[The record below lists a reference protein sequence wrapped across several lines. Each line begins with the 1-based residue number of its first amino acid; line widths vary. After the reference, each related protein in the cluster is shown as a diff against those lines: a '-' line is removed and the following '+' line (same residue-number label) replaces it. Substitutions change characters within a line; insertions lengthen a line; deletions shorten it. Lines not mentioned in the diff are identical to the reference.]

1 MRYIILIHSNPASR
15 EIWETFSADE
25 QAAGFQEYGRIVDEL
40 TASGELIVTHALA
53 DPSLTKRIVSIE
65 DGQTMTT
72 DGPFPEMK
80 ELLAGF
86 FLIECESQERA
97 IQIAAMIPEA
107 PLGLV
112 EVRPIMSLDPP
123 EL

>member
-1 MRYIILIHSNPASR
+1 MRYIILIHSNPGSR
-15 EIWETFSADE
+15 EIWESFSADE
-25 QAAGFQEYGRIVDEL
+25 QAAGFREYGRIVDAL

-53 DPSLTKRIVSIE
+53 DPSLTKRVVSIE
-65 DGQTMTT
+65 DGQAMTT

-86 FLIECESQERA
+86 FLIECESQDRA
-97 IQIAAMIPEA
+97 IEIAAMIPEA

-112 EVRPIMSLDPP
+112 EVRPIMSLEPP

>member
-1 MRYIILIHSNPASR
+1 MS
-15 EIWETFSADE
+15 
-25 QAAGFQEYGRIVDEL
+25 V
-40 TASGELIVTHALA
+40 
-53 DPSLTKRIVSIE
+53 E
-65 DGQTMTT
+65 DGRTLTT

-86 FLIECESQERA
+86 FLVECESMDRA
-97 IQIAAMIPEA
+97 VEIAAMIPEA

-112 EVRPIMSLDPP
+112 EVRPVMTLDPP

>member
-25 QAAGFQEYGRIVDEL
+25 QAAGFREYGRIVDEL

-65 DGQTMTT
+65 DGQAMTT

-86 FLIECESQERA
+86 FVIECESQDRA
-97 IQIAAMIPEA
+97 IEIAAMIPEA

-112 EVRPIMSLDPP
+112 EVRPIMSLEPP

>member
-1 MRYIILIHSNPASR
+1 MRYIILIHSNPESR
-15 EIWETFSADE
+15 AIWESFSADE
-25 QAAGFQEYGRIVDEL
+25 QAAGFAEYGRIVDQL

-53 DPSLTKRIVSIE
+53 DPSLTKRIVA
-65 DGQTMTT
+65 DGDRLATT

-86 FLIECESQERA
+86 FLVECESEERA
-97 IQIAAMIPEA
+97 VEIAKMIPEA

-112 EVRPIMSLDPP
+112 QVRPIMTLDPVD
-123 EL
+123 L

>member
-15 EIWETFSADE
+15 QIWESFSADE
-25 QAAGFQEYGRIVDEL
+25 QAAGFQEYGRIVDAL

-65 DGQTMTT
+65 DGQAMTT

-86 FLIECESQERA
+86 FLIECESQDRA
-97 IQIAAMIPEA
+97 IEIAAMIPEA

-112 EVRPIMSLDPP
+112 EVRPIMSLEPP

>member
-1 MRYIILIHSNPASR
+1 MRYVILIHSNPSSR
-15 EIWETFSADE
+15 EIWESFSAQE
-25 QAAGFQEYGRIVDEL
+25 QAAGFAEYGRIVDTL

-53 DPSLTKRIVSIE
+53 DPSQTKRIVSVE
-65 DGQTMTT
+65 DGLPMTT

-86 FLIECESQERA
+86 FLIECESIDRA
-97 IQIAAMIPEA
+97 VEIAAMIPEA

-112 EVRPIMSLDPP
+112 EVRPVMTLDPL

>member
-15 EIWETFSADE
+15 EIWEGFSADE
-25 QAAGFQEYGRIVDEL
+25 QAEGFAEYGRIVDAL

-65 DGQTMTT
+65 GGQTLTT

-97 IQIAAMIPEA
+97 IEIAAMIPEA

-112 EVRPIMSLDPP
+112 EIRPIMTLDPP

>member
-15 EIWETFSADE
+15 EIWESFSADE
-25 QAAGFQEYGRIVDEL
+25 QAAGFQEYGRIVDAL

-65 DGQTMTT
+65 DGQAMTT

-86 FLIECESQERA
+86 FLIECESQDRA
-97 IQIAAMIPEA
+97 IEIAAMIPEA

-112 EVRPIMSLDPP
+112 EVRPIMSLEPP